1 MLWGLFLFVKQTV
14 LGLSQDGS
22 HIITSH
28 KENANMA
35 LEFLNAIY
43 VVAIAILAGI
53 ICSASV
59 IMIGAGLTEIVSGE
73 RIAGCMGVV
82 AGFAGLG
89 FCITLVQKATRHA
102 D

>member
-1 MLWGLFLFVKQTV
+1 
-14 LGLSQDGS
+14 
-22 HIITSH
+22 
-28 KENANMA
+28 MA
-35 LEFLNAIY
+35 LEFLNVIY
-43 VVAIAILAGI
+43 VVAIAIIAGI

-89 FCITLVQKATRHA
+89 LCISLIQKATRHA